1 MVNQQQRRKLISSLG
16 LVTAAVATSPA
27 LAALDGHAKH
37 KTTMG
42 DKVMHAHKSLI
53 TATEDCIS
61 SGNICL
67 DHCIALVAD
76 DDTSIAACLKTTR
89 AMLPALEALLSLASS
104 SNANLPAMAKVCL
117 ALCEDCRVECE
128 KHAHHHAQC
137 KACMESC
144 EICIEAC
151 KKVAA

>member
-27 LAALDGHAKH
+27 LAAIDGHGKHEAKMPG
-37 KTTMG
+37 KA
-42 DKVMHAHKSLI
+42 AHKYDALI
-53 TATEDCIS
+53 EATQGCIA
-61 SGNICL
+61 SGNVCL

-76 DDTSIAACLKTTR
+76 DDTSIADCLRTTR
-89 AMLPALEALLSLASS
+89 AMLPALEAMVSLASS

-151 KKVAA
+151 KKIAA